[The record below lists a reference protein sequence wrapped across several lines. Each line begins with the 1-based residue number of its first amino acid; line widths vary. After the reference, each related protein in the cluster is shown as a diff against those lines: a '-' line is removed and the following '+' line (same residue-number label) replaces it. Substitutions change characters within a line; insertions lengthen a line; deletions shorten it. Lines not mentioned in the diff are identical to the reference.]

1 MKKSER
7 KLAIRDEARRK
18 VKPPSVSIGA
28 NRHYRADVEKG
39 REHLSQLAAE
49 GGDPKAKRVRQELM
63 YLINNFLPAYETRI
77 LQLIDEWRRTG
88 DPSYDPGIR
97 MKLRQA
103 QRDYMSKTNAV

>member
-1 MKKSER
+1 
-7 KLAIRDEARRK
+7 
-18 VKPPSVSIGA
+18 
-28 NRHYRADVEKG
+28 
-39 REHLSQLAAE
+39 
-49 GGDPKAKRVRQELM
+49 M